1 MHDINKYDIININN
15 IFIYDYS
22 RILYINIS
30 YIHKY
35 IHILIY
41 HIFINIFIYLCTY
54 IHMCIHI
61 YIYESTSLLIT
72 FYKT

>member
-1 MHDINKYDIININN
+1 MIIH
-15 IFIYDYS
+15 IYY
-22 RILYINIS
+22 
-30 YIHKY
+30 
-35 IHILIY
+35 ILIY